1 MAEVHILDHPL
12 IQHKV
17 SILRDKNTGVKEFRE
32 VVGEI
37 AALMCYEATRDLPL
51 EDVTIETPIAT
62 GTFKR
67 LSGKKLAIVPILR
80 AGLGMVDT
88 IIDLI
93 PSAKVG
99 HIGLYRDPKLRAARQ
114 KFGVLGPYVYECLL
128 DIAYGDKGYYIAY
141 SGEGREDTLWQLREY
156 TAGLENVTI
165 ETLAAVVDQLAAS
178 GLFHAALY
186 ERGFLTSKRIQMGYF
201 LATVTRNAVPINFDI
216 WLLTEQEMREKNP
229 SGKSFVLR
237 AFISRTENAIYRTE
251 NAIYRTENAIYCT
264 ENPQS
269 REEQRTEEQRTVEDS
284 RAEQTRE
291 EKAVTAD
298 SGLTTE
304 LEEKLNCKFDHNF
317 CLELRRLQNKG
328 MQREV
333 FLDTARQTAE
343 NAPRNPAGYFRT
355 LLQNCERDGILTAA
369 DMQKRAKPAP
379 AQPAI
384 GPSSEQLSAFD
395 QEWYERVK
403 RYTRE
408 KAVPS

>member
-1 MAEVHILDHPL
+1 MG
-12 IQHKV
+12 
-17 SILRDKNTGVKEFRE
+17 RNR
-32 VVGEI
+32 
-37 AALMCYEATRDLPL
+37 
-51 EDVTIETPIAT
+51 
-62 GTFKR
+62 
-67 LSGKKLAIVPILR
+67 
-80 AGLGMVDT
+80 
-88 IIDLI
+88 
-93 PSAKVG
+93 KVG
-99 HIGLYRDPKLRAARQ
+99 LDWWPRDIGLYRDPKLRAARQ

-251 NAIYRTENAIYCT
+251 NAIYCT

-269 REEQRTEEQRTVEDS
+269 REEQRTEEQSTVEDS

-298 SGLTTE
+298 SGLT
-304 LEEKLNCKFDHNF
+304 
-317 CLELRRLQNKG
+317 
-328 MQREV
+328 
-333 FLDTARQTAE
+333 TARQTAE

-355 LLQNCERDGILTAA
+355 LLQNCERDGILTAE

-379 AQPAI
+379 VQPAI

>member
-1 MAEVHILDHPL
+1 MSELHVFDHPL
-12 IQHKV
+12 IQHKL
-17 SILRDKNTGVKEFRE
+17 SILRDKNTSVKEFRE
-32 VVGEI
+32 LVGEI
-37 AALMCYEATRDLPL
+37 AMLMCYEATRDLPL
-51 EDVTIETPIAT
+51 EEVEIETPVAKAT
-62 GTFKR
+62 VKR
-67 LSGKKLAIVPILR
+67 LAGKKLAIVPILR
-80 AGLGMVDT
+80 AGLGMVDGMVAM
-88 IIDLI
+88 I
-93 PSAKVG
+93 PSCKVG

-165 ETLAAVVDQLAAS
+165 ETLAAVVDQLVAS

-237 AFISRTENAIYRTE
+237 AFISRTE

-355 LLQNCERDGILTAA
+355 LLQNCERDGIFTAE

-395 QEWYERVK
+395 REWYERVK

>member
-1 MAEVHILDHPL
+1 MG
-12 IQHKV
+12 
-17 SILRDKNTGVKEFRE
+17 RNR
-32 VVGEI
+32 
-37 AALMCYEATRDLPL
+37 
-51 EDVTIETPIAT
+51 
-62 GTFKR
+62 
-67 LSGKKLAIVPILR
+67 
-80 AGLGMVDT
+80 
-88 IIDLI
+88 
-93 PSAKVG
+93 KVG
-99 HIGLYRDPKLRAARQ
+99 LDWWPRDIGLYRDPKLRAARQ

-201 LATVTRNAVPINFDI
+201 LATVTRNAVPIIFDI

-237 AFISRTENAIYRTE
+237 AFIS
-251 NAIYRTENAIYCT
+251 RTENAIYCT

-317 CLELRRLQNKG
+317 CLELRRL
-328 MQREV
+328 
-333 FLDTARQTAE
+333 
-343 NAPRNPAGYFRT
+343 
-355 LLQNCERDGILTAA
+355 
-369 DMQKRAKPAP
+369 
-379 AQPAI
+379 
-384 GPSSEQLSAFD
+384 
-395 QEWYERVK
+395 
-403 RYTRE
+403 
-408 KAVPS
+408 

>member
-1 MAEVHILDHPL
+1 MG
-12 IQHKV
+12 
-17 SILRDKNTGVKEFRE
+17 RNR
-32 VVGEI
+32 
-37 AALMCYEATRDLPL
+37 
-51 EDVTIETPIAT
+51 
-62 GTFKR
+62 
-67 LSGKKLAIVPILR
+67 
-80 AGLGMVDT
+80 
-88 IIDLI
+88 
-93 PSAKVG
+93 KVG
-99 HIGLYRDPKLRAARQ
+99 LDWWPRDIGLYRDPKLRAARQ

-141 SGEGREDTLWQLREY
+141 SGEGREDTLWQLAEY
-156 TAGLENVTI
+156 TAGRYAPTK
-165 ETLAAVVDQLAAS
+165 ETLADIVDCLVAC
-178 GLFHAALY
+178 GLFSGDLY
-186 ERGFLTSKRIQMGYF
+186 KQGFITSKRIQMGYF
-201 LATVTRNAVPINFDI
+201 IATLGRNAQQINFDI
-216 WLLTEQEMREKNP
+216 WLLSEDEMREKNP
-229 SGKSFVLR
+229 SGKAFILR
-237 AFISRTENAIYRTE
+237 SFISRQEKGISRQEIGISRQEST
-251 NAIYRTENAIYCT
+251 
-264 ENPQS
+264 QS

-355 LLQNCERDGILTAA
+355 LLQNCERDGILTAE
-369 DMQKRAKPAP
+369 DLQKRAKPAP

>member
-1 MAEVHILDHPL
+1 M
-12 IQHKV
+12 
-17 SILRDKNTGVKEFRE
+17 
-32 VVGEI
+32 
-37 AALMCYEATRDLPL
+37 
-51 EDVTIETPIAT
+51 PIV
-62 GTFKR
+62 F
-67 LSGKKLAIVPILR
+67 
-80 AGLGMVDT
+80 
-88 IIDLI
+88 
-93 PSAKVG
+93 
-99 HIGLYRDPKLRAARQ
+99 
-114 KFGVLGPYVYECLL
+114 
-128 DIAYGDKGYYIAY
+128 
-141 SGEGREDTLWQLREY
+141 
-156 TAGLENVTI
+156 
-165 ETLAAVVDQLAAS
+165 
-178 GLFHAALY
+178 
-186 ERGFLTSKRIQMGYF
+186 
-201 LATVTRNAVPINFDI
+201 
-216 WLLTEQEMREKNP
+216 
-229 SGKSFVLR
+229 
-237 AFISRTENAIYRTE
+237 SRPENAISRPE
-251 NAIYRTENAIYCT
+251 NGISRP

-269 REEQRTEEQRTVEDS
+269 REEQRTEEQSTVEDS

-355 LLQNCERDGILTAA
+355 LLQNCERDGILTAE

-379 AQPAI
+379 AQPEI